1 MKLPRM
7 VLAPVALFLL
17 LAPGR
22 SPGAAPAERQPGA
35 EPQVIKLATFAPDG
49 SVWYKV
55 LKELEADWTRETQGR
70 VALRIYPG
78 GVAGSEP
85 DMVRKMR
92 IGQLQ
97 AAAITSAGMTAI
109 DDAFQIFGVPM
120 LFESYD
126 ELFWVLDRMEP
137 VLSKRLEAKGFV
149 LLNWGYGG
157 WAHFFTR
164 GPVQSVADVRKL
176 KIFVPA
182 GDDRTVQLWKQNRF
196 HPVALA
202 ETDIL
207 TGLQTGMI
215 DALAIPPLAALYYQW
230 FRHTKYMVHG
240 GLGPLVGGLVV
251 TRQAWDK
258 ISEADRARMLKACE
272 KAERSLEAG
281 IPRRDTTAVQ
291 EMAQRGLQV
300 IRLTPESAGQW
311 KAEALSFADKIR
323 GTVPPEAL
331 DLALRERD
339 AYRRR
344 NGGGQR

>member
-1 MKLPRM
+1 MKLRRVIPAL
-7 VLAPVALFLL
+7 VPVFLL
-17 LAPGR
+17 LAPGP
-22 SPGAAPAERQPGA
+22 SPGA
-35 EPQVIKLATFAPDG
+35 EPQVVKLATFAPDG
-49 SVWYKV
+49 SVWFKV
-55 LKELEADWTRETQGR
+55 LKDLDADWSRETQGR
-70 VALRIYPG
+70 VVLRIYPG

-109 DDAFQIFGVPM
+109 DDAFQVFGIPL

-137 VLSKRLEAKGFV
+137 VLRKRLEAKGFV

-164 GPVQSVADVRKL
+164 DPVHSIADVRKL

-182 GDDRTVQLWKQNRF
+182 GDDKMVQLWKQNRF

-215 DALAIPPLAALYYQW
+215 DALPIPPLAALYLQW

-251 TRQAWDK
+251 TRQAWEK
-258 ISEADRARMLKACE
+258 IPETDRAKMLKACE
-272 KAERSLEAG
+272 KAEQRLEDG
-281 IPRRDTTAVQ
+281 IPRQDTTAVQ
-291 EMAQRGLQV
+291 EMTQRGLQV
-300 IRLTPESAGQW
+300 IRLAPESAAEW
-311 KAEALSFADKIR
+311 KAEAAAFADKMR
-323 GTVPPEAL
+323 GTVPQEVL
-331 DLALRERD
+331 DLVLKERD
-339 AYRRR
+339 AYRRM